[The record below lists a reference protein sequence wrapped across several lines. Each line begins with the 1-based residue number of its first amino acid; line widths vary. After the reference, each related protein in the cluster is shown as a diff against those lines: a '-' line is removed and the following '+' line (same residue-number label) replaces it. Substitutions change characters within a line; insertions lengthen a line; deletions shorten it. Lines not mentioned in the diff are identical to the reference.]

1 MEIPVYSIAGQ
12 IVSHVTVDEEALGG
26 KPNMDLLRQAL
37 IMYEANQ
44 RVGTAQVKT
53 KETVAGSGRKP
64 WRQKHTGR
72 ARHGTRYSP
81 IWVGGAVAHGPHPRD
96 FRQRLPHAA
105 RQRALWSAFLA
116 KAADGEV
123 IAVDGLALPE
133 QKTKQMAAILRN
145 LGATRTCLVVLHDKN
160 PELWRCTRN
169 IQGAAMVAYRD
180 LNAYEMIRPR
190 RVIFTL
196 EAIGPFLAEAAA
208 AKTPDKPVGVSDN
221 G

>member
-37 IMYEANQ
+37 IMYEANR

-81 IWVGGAVAHGPHPRD
+81 IWVGGAVAHGPRPRD
-96 FRQRLPHAA
+96 FRQGLPTRHASA
-105 RQRALWSAFLA
+105 RSGRPSW
-116 KAADGEV
+116 
-123 IAVDGLALPE
+123 
-133 QKTKQMAAILRN
+133 RRR
-145 LGATRTCLVVLHDKN
+145 RTVK
-160 PELWRCTRN
+160 
-169 IQGAAMVAYRD
+169 
-180 LNAYEMIRPR
+180 
-190 RVIFTL
+190 
-196 EAIGPFLAEAAA
+196 
-208 AKTPDKPVGVSDN
+208 
-221 G
+221 

>member
-12 IVSHVTVDEEALGG
+12 VVSHVTVDEEALGG
-26 KPNMDLLRQAL
+26 KPNLELLRQAI

-53 KETVAGSGRKP
+53 KETVSGSGRKP
-64 WRQKHTGR
+64 WPQKHTGR

-81 IWVGGAVAHGPHPRD
+81 IWVGGAVAHGPRPRD
-96 FRQRLPHAA
+96 YRQRLPQAA

-133 QKTKQMAAILRN
+133 QKTRQMAAILRN
-145 LGATRTCLVVLHDKN
+145 LGATRTFLIVLADKD

-169 IQGAAMVAYRD
+169 VQGAAMLTYKE

-196 EAIGPFLAEAAA
+196 EAIGRFLEEAAA
-208 AKTPDKPVGVSDN
+208 AKTPAKPVGVSDN